1 MKFGLNFYSVFVGTL
16 HKICPQAI
24 LLICN
29 LFCLLSQIPQGQ
41 TELLPVNFFIN
52 NLLSLVA
59 LHNNSEGICTD
70 LECDICDSG
79 DSPVNRCT
87 TCSYFLCDFCS
98 QAHRRGRNTRSHS
111 LMSLDETRKMG
122 SAAVAKP
129 SLCKEH
135 DGEVMKLFCDTCEE
149 AICRDC
155 TIVKHRDHKYTFV
168 KDAFSRGQQY
178 LSNLLCEATAKAA
191 ALSEAV
197 DGVLAVEKNVC
208 SCAEETVQEIINCFA
223 VLAACLEDRQGEM
236 IDKVEEI
243 KNAKLKS
250 LEIQKEALETA
261 LASVQSSV
269 EFTERAFN
277 SGSQVEILNIK
288 KQISSRLRDLNSA
301 NWQLKPCVEAPL
313 IKFKVD
319 DQVRQCI
326 ASAGVVTDVLTC
338 ASMSTVTM
346 ENGPDG
352 VMYSTLCDQPVKFM
366 ITARDQ
372 NGNKRKEGGDVSKVF
387 FSCHVEEVYE
397 NAMAEQELQV
407 YDDWNGTYRFSHTP
421 RVNGQYLL
429 SVLLNGLHVQGS
441 PFEWVVEKWNLQV
454 FRKYNTEGQLH
465 LSEENLMAQFYKT
478 ELGPT
483 DFTFGADPIYNTE
496 GQLHLS
502 EENLMA
508 QLFKTELGPTDF
520 TFGAD
525 PLDSM
530 GQIAHRQNLNGNQW
544 NWGNP
549 LHQHSGFK
557 SPVNVV
563 PHGTASYA
571 VGSAVFSNG
580 KHMWKVLIHG
590 ILKGFSFGVVNI
602 FRGSNGDL
610 SNLGR
615 MWVWDSPEK
624 DFEEEFDDE
633 YVIRDDSL
641 YEEEVDFLGVFEG
654 AVENDCGNQDE
665 SEHDVEEEMGI
676 PQFVSG
682 DVAELYLDLDDGT
695 LMVYNA
701 GNAQLYVWDGI
712 EGEVSPVFC
721 MSSNG
726 DKVSLK
732 L

>member
-1 MKFGLNFYSVFVGTL
+1 MFVGTL
-16 HKICPQAI
+16 HKISPHAI
-24 LLICN
+24 LLFCH

-59 LHNNSEGICTD
+59 LHNNSEGNCTD

-111 LMSLDETRKMG
+111 LMSLDEARKMG

-168 KDAFSRGQQY
+168 KDAFSRGQQD
-178 LSNLLCEATAKAA
+178 LSNLLFEATAKAA

-197 DGVLAVEKNVC
+197 DGVLAMEKNVC

-243 KNAKLKS
+243 KKAKLKS
-250 LEIQKEALETA
+250 LKIQKEALETA

-288 KQISSRLRDLNSA
+288 KQISSRLCDLNSA
-301 NWQLKPCVEAPL
+301 NWQLKPCVKAPL

-326 ASAGVVTDVLTC
+326 ASAGVVTDALTC

-352 VMYSTLCDQPVKFM
+352 VMYSTLCHQPVKFM

-372 NGNKRKEGGDVSKVF
+372 NGNKRKEGGDVPKVF
-387 FSCHVEEVYE
+387 FSSHVEEV
-397 NAMAEQELQV
+397 NGSAMAEQALQV

-421 RVNGQYLL
+421 RVNGHYLL

-441 PFEWVVEKWNLQV
+441 PFEWVVEKWNLQI
-454 FRKYNTEGQLH
+454 FPKYNTDGQLH
-465 LSEENLMAQFYKT
+465 LSEENLMAQFFKT
-478 ELGPT
+478 EVGPT
-483 DFTFGADPIYNTE
+483 DLTFCAD
-496 GQLHLS
+496 QW
-502 EENLMA
+502 
-508 QLFKTELGPTDF
+508 
-520 TFGAD
+520 D
-525 PLDSM
+525 PVV
-530 GQIAHRQNLNGNQW
+530 QIDYEQNLNGNQW

-549 LHQHSGFK
+549 VQQHCGFV

-563 PHGTASYA
+563 PHDTASYA

-590 ILKGFSFGVVNI
+590 ILKGFSFGIVNTY
-602 FRGSNGDL
+602 RGSNGDL

-624 DFEEEFDDE
+624 DFEGEFEEEYVSGDESECDALSVFDALGEFD
-633 YVIRDDSL
+633 S
-641 YEEEVDFLGVFEG
+641 EEEVGFFGECEG
-654 AVENDCGNQDE
+654 AVENDGENQDE
-665 SEHDVEEEMGI
+665 SEHDLEKEIGI

-701 GNAQLYVWDGI
+701 ANAQLYVWDGI

>member
-1 MKFGLNFYSVFVGTL
+1 
-16 HKICPQAI
+16 
-24 LLICN
+24 
-29 LFCLLSQIPQGQ
+29 
-41 TELLPVNFFIN
+41 
-52 NLLSLVA
+52 
-59 LHNNSEGICTD
+59 
-70 LECDICDSG
+70 
-79 DSPVNRCT
+79 
-87 TCSYFLCDFCS
+87 
-98 QAHRRGRNTRSHS
+98 
-111 LMSLDETRKMG
+111 MSLDETRKMG

-366 ITARDQ
+366 ITAREQ

-421 RVNGQYLL
+421 RVNGHYLL

-454 FRKYNTEGQLH
+454 FPKYNTEGQLH

-530 GQIAHRQNLNGNQW
+530 GQIAYRQNLNGNQW

-641 YEEEVDFLGVFEG
+641 YEEEVGFLGVFEG